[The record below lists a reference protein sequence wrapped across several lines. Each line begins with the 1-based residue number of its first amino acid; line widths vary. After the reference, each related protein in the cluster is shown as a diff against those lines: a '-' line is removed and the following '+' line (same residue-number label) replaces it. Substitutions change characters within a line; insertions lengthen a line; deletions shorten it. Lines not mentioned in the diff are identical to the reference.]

1 MLYSICQRPDK
12 LETFLLQVFQAK
24 SLNISNDCDSRY
36 LGFLLQGDQLEESEG
51 RSEEKVGGD
60 VGGLPLAE
68 PQYEDSP
75 PVLVSHLRNTDKIL
89 PPHNFQLTGGP
100 STHEGIVISY
110 LMIKHY

>member
-1 MLYSICQRPDK
+1 MQNGL
-12 LETFLLQVFQAK
+12 FLLQVFQAK
-24 SLNISNDCDSRY
+24 SLNISNDNDCDSGY